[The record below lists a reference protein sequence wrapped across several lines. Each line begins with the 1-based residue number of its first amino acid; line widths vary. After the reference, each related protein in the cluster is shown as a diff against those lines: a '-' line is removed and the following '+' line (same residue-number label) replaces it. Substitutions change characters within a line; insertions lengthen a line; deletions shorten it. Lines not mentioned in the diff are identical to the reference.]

1 MDKERVAK
9 IAKSKA
15 YVMGH
20 IDPRTGLEQLSEE
33 LNEMSQAALKLI
45 RAAGWNGNPTPLNYK
60 EALSDL
66 NEEFCDVLM
75 CLEVLTENGPDDL
88 YQCVDHATISPKWIR
103 WATRIK
109 ECECDA
115 ESCDS

>member
-1 MDKERVAK
+1 MDKNRIAK
-9 IAKSKA
+9 IAQSKA

-45 RAAGWNGNPTPLNYK
+45 RAAGWNGNPTPVSYEN
-60 EALSDL
+60 ALRDL
-66 NEEFCDVLM
+66 NEEFEDVLM
-75 CLEVLTENGPDDL
+75 CLEVMTENGMDDL
-88 YQCVDHATISPKWIR
+88 HQCVDHATVSPKWIR

-109 ECECDA
+109 AGDYDA
-115 ESCDS
+115 EGRDS